1 MARAQAACPACP
13 EQSRRELVA
22 CSEPV
27 ELKEDLGLLR
37 FDEA

>member
-1 MARAQAACPACP
+1 VLKQLAL
-13 EQSRRELVA
+13 SLSLVELVA

-27 ELKEDLGLLR
+27 ELKGLGLLR